1 MKTSWRK
8 KIKGKQE
15 PSLWATFLLKQV
27 VVEVVNNTAPLR
39 ITNIIMESL
48 IFQKPNTVTVL
59 ISQGAQS
66 AEVVLLVIVGG
77 QPVKLMPER

>member
-1 MKTSWRK
+1 
-8 KIKGKQE
+8 
-15 PSLWATFLLKQV
+15 
-27 VVEVVNNTAPLR
+27 
-39 ITNIIMESL
+39 MESL

-77 QPVKLMPER
+77 QPVKLMPEGRIVGLEAWTAWGLSPSD